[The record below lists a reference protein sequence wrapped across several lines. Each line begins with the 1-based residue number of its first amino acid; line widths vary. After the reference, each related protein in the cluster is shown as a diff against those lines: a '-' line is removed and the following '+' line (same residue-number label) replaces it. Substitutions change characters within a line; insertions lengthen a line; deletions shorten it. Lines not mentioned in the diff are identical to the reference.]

1 MSTTTTTVTTTT
13 TTVNPSHDPRVLV
26 PPGQEGIFSWTT
38 LLGVRCGPPNSG
50 LKHATG
56 HSYHAVDNGHMDH
69 GTSTPLCEVLTWDTV
84 LRHLLDSLGLY
95 IVIALVLA
103 GLNLLLKWW
112 EARAARKRA
121 GQKLKEPRIA
131 LDDGAPSSRAAWHR
145 AQKVV
150 IRQLFNFNG
159 SVAVNWCIL
168 GLSTLQSLTFGL
180 RWTTRRID
188 NTTIYLEFI
197 ANFLGLVD
205 TAVKLL
211 LTWRHWSQYVR
222 VLVWRLPVE
231 TLLIRSLVLQGKSWW
246 SFCFAA
252 SARMSHAW
260 RNFTLVSDY
269 WQRKGQNSFKHEVLN
284 VMVIV
289 FCWLWLAS
297 NTILTVEILGDAG
310 FLKESFSLPQ
320 QTSSNTDRRVWS
332 LFQAMYFTI
341 ITITTVGLGDFK
353 PQSILGRLVVPSII
367 LGGIA
372 AFSLTT
378 TKFLLLVRNQRIGL
392 RHYRRYGSRLN
403 VLVTGD
409 PDLDSLLNFI
419 LEFFHPEKFGVKYDM
434 IVLVPHRPISAD
446 GESFFYKLRERL
458 TKTEIGRSAIGQL
471 WFHHGT
477 IMNSQD
483 VRLIIGPDAGGGGG
497 VATQHRPQ
505 CIWRPTLS
513 APTTPE
519 LSPSSVFRSFAHVY
533 SPPSLQEDA
542 ENALRVL
549 ATKRAVENYTGV
561 RIIACAL
568 GSADLFIAAGLR
580 PWEVL
585 CLHEWRATL
594 LGASCRVPCFGTFV
608 SNLVF
613 AVEEDPALVSAF
625 NWEDKL
631 ISIDDQEPDD
641 GDPQKS
647 WRAAYEHSL
656 GHELY
661 GIRLS
666 STYRGWAFTD
676 ILHQSASISDYRV
689 TLIGIVEITM
699 VDGQKELSVYI
710 NPGSLYRVPHDKGVE
725 VVGVFIATT
734 ADAVAQPT
742 GHPDLYGRTPT
753 PDDDEYSDSSATD
766 SYSECSIR
774 LDGSLD
780 DDRKVL
786 EDRPP
791 ECDFIEPER
800 LLEIWKEGVIEGRR
814 QVAMRVLSSG
824 ALPIDDIHQLMMD
837 PHVTKKLK
845 AAVRERMKLE
855 ETNRE
860 AHLNRGAANKKSTR
874 ASVTETTLPPP
885 LKALTHPSPGCKQQ
899 RFVLLCCCGELPAVE
914 TLRHFART
922 CRMQVLILSPLPPP
936 TVQLLGRLGTAIVS
950 WRDASSSGVG
960 SERTDTP
967 IRAEKKVD
975 KKIWYLQGDP
985 LKASHLRRAGYLRAR
1000 AIMVIGG
1007 LQSAEGGSGTSA
1019 DVRQVFAVR
1028 LIEQLLNVDLA
1039 ERTAGDPLAF
1049 LSARRPPVIAE
1060 LFHEKSHR
1068 LIPIRPDTATA
1079 PPPFIDEMTAPHNR
1093 EVYRCGRWAAGKVML
1108 PSRVWTGVL
1117 VEAFRSESFM
1127 SIVESLLKH
1136 TSKIE
1141 AVDVSWITKPYGQLR
1156 RHFLRTSGSLPVAI
1170 IRTVEYV
1177 LTPEARGDDD
1187 DDGPEGMA
1195 GVTMSHPMLLTNPP
1209 HELPLSKGD
1218 SVIVLQ
1224 ENRHHFPAA
1233 RRDECETVQKR
1244 PMKRYQSM
1252 RSVRLSRWV
1261 PGASRRETEPRTEDK
1276 PADDSP
1282 VPAGRLGFRRS
1293 ALAALVV
1300 AAAKKGGDTEQE
1312 LETEEAEYQKAK
1324 EELVESDK
1332 QHRRA
1337 FGSFWSPTGLE
1348 AGSRRTSIISG
1359 SRSSSANPEVPH
1371 SVPSAAEGPRRESV
1385 ESHQTQ
1391 ETVSSFGS
1399 VSSEAT
1405 ATAQRSSSSKQVRIV
1420 PHWEEEE
1427 EAAVAP
1433 NPRRRRRSSLAETIM
1448 QTTEILKDYGARRGS
1463 AEPAPQGL
1471 LNTLAKKSLISAD
1484 GGVVLPDIASLTGH
1498 GSTLT
1503 GGGGESSFRG
1513 EAPPT
1518 GELPRFNDPLSPSK
1532 LKGPHWP
1539 EPPSTADSTGRRRIS
1554 TTVGQVN
1561 PMEKYGSFPSFETA
1575 QPHHQ
1580 VHPPVL
1586 SLA

>member
-1 MSTTTTTVTTTT
+1 
-13 TTVNPSHDPRVLV
+13 
-26 PPGQEGIFSWTT
+26 
-38 LLGVRCGPPNSG
+38 
-50 LKHATG
+50 
-56 HSYHAVDNGHMDH
+56 
-69 GTSTPLCEVLTWDTV
+69 
-84 LRHLLDSLGLY
+84 
-95 IVIALVLA
+95 
-103 GLNLLLKWW
+103 
-112 EARAARKRA
+112 
-121 GQKLKEPRIA
+121 
-131 LDDGAPSSRAAWHR
+131 
-145 AQKVV
+145 
-150 IRQLFNFNG
+150 
-159 SVAVNWCIL
+159 
-168 GLSTLQSLTFGL
+168 
-180 RWTTRRID
+180 
-188 NTTIYLEFI
+188 
-197 ANFLGLVD
+197 
-205 TAVKLL
+205 
-211 LTWRHWSQYVR
+211 
-222 VLVWRLPVE
+222 
-231 TLLIRSLVLQGKSWW
+231 
-246 SFCFAA
+246 
-252 SARMSHAW
+252 
-260 RNFTLVSDY
+260 
-269 WQRKGQNSFKHEVLN
+269 
-284 VMVIV
+284 
-289 FCWLWLAS
+289 
-297 NTILTVEILGDAG
+297 
-310 FLKESFSLPQ
+310 
-320 QTSSNTDRRVWS
+320 
-332 LFQAMYFTI
+332 
-341 ITITTVGLGDFK
+341 
-353 PQSILGRLVVPSII
+353 
-367 LGGIA
+367 
-372 AFSLTT
+372 
-378 TKFLLLVRNQRIGL
+378 
-392 RHYRRYGSRLN
+392 
-403 VLVTGD
+403 
-409 PDLDSLLNFI
+409 
-419 LEFFHPEKFGVKYDM
+419 
-434 IVLVPHRPISAD
+434 
-446 GESFFYKLRERL
+446 
-458 TKTEIGRSAIGQL
+458 
-471 WFHHGT
+471 
-477 IMNSQD
+477 
-483 VRLIIGPDAGGGGG
+483 
-497 VATQHRPQ
+497 
-505 CIWRPTLS
+505 
-513 APTTPE
+513 
-519 LSPSSVFRSFAHVY
+519 
-533 SPPSLQEDA
+533 
-542 ENALRVL
+542 
-549 ATKRAVENYTGV
+549 
-561 RIIACAL
+561 
-568 GSADLFIAAGLR
+568 
-580 PWEVL
+580 
-585 CLHEWRATL
+585 
-594 LGASCRVPCFGTFV
+594 
-608 SNLVF
+608 
-613 AVEEDPALVSAF
+613 
-625 NWEDKL
+625 
-631 ISIDDQEPDD
+631 
-641 GDPQKS
+641 
-647 WRAAYEHSL
+647 
-656 GHELY
+656 
-661 GIRLS
+661 
-666 STYRGWAFTD
+666 
-676 ILHQSASISDYRV
+676 
-689 TLIGIVEITM
+689 
-699 VDGQKELSVYI
+699 
-710 NPGSLYRVPHDKGVE
+710 
-725 VVGVFIATT
+725 
-734 ADAVAQPT
+734 
-742 GHPDLYGRTPT
+742 
-753 PDDDEYSDSSATD
+753 
-766 SYSECSIR
+766 
-774 LDGSLD
+774 
-780 DDRKVL
+780 
-786 EDRPP
+786 
-791 ECDFIEPER
+791 
-800 LLEIWKEGVIEGRR
+800 
-814 QVAMRVLSSG
+814 
-824 ALPIDDIHQLMMD
+824 MD

-845 AAVRERMKLE
+845 AAVRGRMKLE
-855 ETNRE
+855 EANRE
-860 AHLNRGAANKKSTR
+860 AHLNRGTANKKSTR

-922 CRMQVLILSPLPPP
+922 CRMQVLILSPLPSP
-936 TVQLLGRLGTAIVS
+936 TVQLL
-950 WRDASSSGVG
+950 GVG
-960 SERTDTP
+960 SERTDP
-967 IRAEKKVD
+967 SIKAEKKVD

-1141 AVDVSWITKPYGQLR
+1141 AVDASWITKPYGQLR

-1170 IRTVEYV
+1170 VRTVEYV

-1218 SVIVLQ
+1218 SVIVLR

-1261 PGASRRETEPRTEDK
+1261 PGASRRETEPRTENK

-1282 VPAGRLGFRRS
+1282 VPAGRLSFRRS

-1359 SRSSSANPEVPH
+1359 SRRSSANPEAPH

-1420 PHWEEEE
+1420 PHWEDEEA
-1427 EAAVAP
+1427 AAVAP

-1484 GGVVLPDIASLTGH
+1484 GEVVLPDIASLTGH
-1498 GSTLT
+1498 GSTLI
-1503 GGGGESSFRG
+1503 GCVDVGETSFRG

-1518 GELPRFNDPLSPSK
+1518 
-1532 LKGPHWP
+1532 GPHWP

-1561 PMEKYGSFPSFETA
+1561 PMEKFTRPF
-1575 QPHHQ
+1575 
-1580 VHPPVL
+1580 
-1586 SLA
+1586 